1 MSPESKNHFSQDQL
15 KNLQGRTALV
25 TGATNGIGY
34 EVAKALAAAQAKVI
48 LLSRKEENGE
58 EAIQEIKKL
67 YPTADVHFISCDLG
81 NLKQVREVADRLSR
95 SEERLDYL
103 VADAGIGVNKYDV
116 TEDDIERHFCT
127 SKGLPPLMDPPRI
140 VVVPS
145 ELHRTAPS
153 STKFANQ
160 RRWQEVVRQ
169 RAILQI
175 QTRQYSFRKVI
186 EPNGDR
192 IIALATHPGGVH
204 TGQQDQFKEAYGKG
218 SLSTLWA
225 AMSDSVPKKGY
236 QGVYFTNP
244 EELGKES
251 EQACN
256 EELGA
261 NLWKLSED
269 MIKEKLGPDGFLPW
283 NASDSS

>member
-67 YPTADVHFISCDLG
+67 HPTADVHFISCDLG

-116 TEDDIERHFCT
+116 TEDDIERHFCVNHLGHYLLINRLYP
-127 SKGLPPLMDPPRI
+127 SSGRPPR
-140 VVVPS
+140 
-145 ELHRTAPS
+145 
-153 STKFANQ
+153 
-160 RRWQEVVRQ
+160 
-169 RAILQI
+169 
-175 QTRQYSFRKVI
+175 
-186 EPNGDR
+186 
-192 IIALATHPGGVH
+192 
-204 TGQQDQFKEAYGKG
+204 
-218 SLSTLWA
+218 
-225 AMSDSVPKKGY
+225 GY
-236 QGVYFTNP
+236 HH
-244 EELGKES
+244 
-251 EQACN
+251 
-256 EELGA
+256 
-261 NLWKLSED
+261 
-269 MIKEKLGPDGFLPW
+269 
-283 NASDSS
+283 